1 MSTLS
6 IKIGAVLD
14 GSFNAAM
21 KGSSGQLSS
30 LGENIRRLGSSLKSV
45 SKFKQLGSD
54 VLASKKSWKG
64 FEDQVKSLAKQIKAV
79 EKPSKTLKDEFDKA
93 KTSATKAK
101 EAFLKK
107 RDALHSLNEEVRKS
121 GADIKSLVRDQY
133 KLGSSVEALKS
144 KYSKLGS
151 VISHQQGLSTKK
163 AHYRSQVI
171 GMIGSLLSVAVPIK
185 IAVDFESAMINFK
198 SAVTLSRDKEIN
210 NKMIMEVGQE
220 LKKLSR
226 EIPLSAV
233 ELVEIATSGGRLGLS
248 KDKII
253 QFTEAVAKMAVN
265 FGMTG
270 EEVGSAT
277 ATLSNI
283 YRIGSEKMEEL
294 GDTLNH
300 LASNTTVDP
309 KDMMSA
315 MTVAGG
321 AAKQFGLNVH
331 QTAGLVNAFVSLGK
345 QPKKAAGVISD
356 ILIKLQT
363 ARNQDDK
370 FIETLEEVGI
380 DIDELEENIK
390 KDPQGTLLKV
400 FEALRNVPEDERPDI
415 ILRLFDSGSQD
426 DIALIVEN
434 LEKYKEV
441 LRLLADEKERVGS
454 LGKEF
459 EDHVSTTAK
468 QLQLFKNSIAEVG
481 VNLGSVML
489 PTLNLISGFLRS
501 ITTGIAWF
509 AETCPILTTGI
520 MSIISA
526 CVLLKLLVLGGS
538 YALALLQGSF
548 LTLKAILHGQLG
560 SALISLSARMIPAVI
575 TGFRALTLAMVSNP
589 IGAAIAVLAT
599 GAALVITN
607 WGKVKDFFAS
617 FWEYIKSIIKP
628 IGEAFSW
635 MGSTVSSIFGG
646 FSENSPIKK
655 FEDNGSVTNELSK
668 NSIFSNGDPLAS
680 NSAVRQL
687 SKNSKNN
694 LENLKVKSVIEEK
707 RTTDQEEVEKALKEL
722 IKSRGENR
730 ESKVYNQAFYQTFNI
745 NIKSEPNQDV
755 RSIADAVI
763 ERFRE
768 QARGALFDTVEE
780 LY

>member
-14 GSFNAAM
+14 GSFNSAI

-30 LGENIRRLGSSLKSV
+30 LGENIRRLDSSLKSV

-64 FEDQVKSLAKQIKAV
+64 FEDQVKSLAKQMKAV
-79 EKPSKTLKDEFDKA
+79 EKPSKTLKAEFDKA
-93 KTSATKAK
+93 KVSATKAK
-101 EAFLKK
+101 DAYLKK
-107 RDALHSLNEEVRKS
+107 RDSLHSLNEEMRKS
-121 GADIKSLVRDQY
+121 GTDIKSLVRDQH

-151 VISHQQGLSTKK
+151 VISDQQGLAAKK
-163 AHYRSQVI
+163 AHYRSQII

-185 IAVDFESAMINFK
+185 IAVDFESVMTEIK
-198 SAVTLSRDKEIN
+198 AVVKFDADKEIN
-210 NKMIMEVGQE
+210 NKMIMELGQD

-226 EIPLSAV
+226 KIPISAA
-233 ELVEIATSGGRLGLS
+233 ELAEIAKSAGRLRFS
-248 KDKII
+248 KDNITK
-253 QFTEAVAKMAVN
+253 FTEAVGKMAVN

-270 EEVGSAT
+270 EEIGSAT

-283 YRIGSEKMEEL
+283 YGIGAEKMEDF

-300 LASNTTVDP
+300 LASNTTVEA

-331 QTAGLVNAFVSLGK
+331 QTAGLVNTFISLGK

-356 ILIKLQT
+356 MLIKLQT
-363 ARNQDDK
+363 ARNQGDK

-415 ILRLFDSGSQD
+415 LLRLFDSGSQD
-426 DIALIVEN
+426 DIALIVAN

-441 LRLLADEKERVGS
+441 LGLLGDEKERVGS
-454 LGKEF
+454 LGREY
-459 EDHVSTTAK
+459 EDRVGTTAK
-468 QLQLFKNSIAEVG
+468 QLQLLKNSIAEVG

-526 CVLLKLLVLGGS
+526 CVLLKLLVLGGG
-538 YALALLQGSF
+538 YAIALFQGSV
-548 LTLKAILHGQLG
+548 LTLKAILLG
-560 SALISLSARMIPAVI
+560 SLGPALTSLSARVIPAVI

-707 RTTDQEEVEKALKEL
+707 RAMEQEEVEKAFK
-722 IKSRGENR
+722 KSRYENR

>member
-14 GSFNAAM
+14 GSFNAVI

-30 LGENIRRLGSSLKSV
+30 LGENIKRLDSSLKSV

-54 VLASKKSWKG
+54 VLASKVSWQNCEK
-64 FEDQVKSLAKQIKAV
+64 DVKSLAKEIKAIG
-79 EKPSKTLKDEFDKA
+79 KPSQALKAKFDKA

-101 EAFLKK
+101 KAFLKK
-107 RDALHSLNEEVRKS
+107 RDALHSLNEEMRKS
-121 GADIKSLVRDQY
+121 GTDIKSLVRDQH

-151 VISHQQGLSTKK
+151 VISNQQGLAAKK
-163 AHYRSQVI
+163 AQYKSRAI
-171 GMIGSLLSVAVPIK
+171 GMIGSLLTVAVPIK

-198 SAVTLSRDKEIN
+198 SAVRLDDDKNTN

-253 QFTEAVAKMAVN
+253 QFTEAVGKMAVN

-270 EEVGSAT
+270 EEIGSAA
-277 ATLSNI
+277 ATLFHI
-283 YRIGSEKMEEL
+283 YGIGADKMEEL

-300 LASNTTVDP
+300 LASNTTVEA
-309 KDMMSA
+309 KDMMLA
-315 MTVAGG
+315 MTVVGG

-331 QTAGLVNAFVSLGK
+331 QTAGLVNTFISLGK
-345 QPKKAAGVISD
+345 QPKKAASVISD
-356 ILIKLQT
+356 TLIKLQT
-363 ARNQDDK
+363 ARKQGPE
-370 FIETLEEVGI
+370 FIGTLEEIGI

-390 KDPQGTLLKV
+390 KDPEGALLKV
-400 FEALRNVPEDERPDI
+400 FEALENVGEHERPDI
-415 ILRLFDSGSQD
+415 ILRLFGSGSQD
-426 DIALIVEN
+426 DIALIVAN
-434 LEKYKEV
+434 LKRYQEV
-441 LRLLADEKERVGS
+441 RKLLADEKKREKS
-454 LGKEF
+454 LEEEHK
-459 EDHVSTTAK
+459 DRVSTTAK
-468 QLQLFKNSIAEVG
+468 QLQLLKNSMAEAG
-481 VNLGSVML
+481 MNLGSVVL

-526 CVLLKLLVLGGS
+526 CVLLKLLVLGGG
-538 YALALLQGSF
+538 YALTLLQGSV
-548 LTLKAILHGQLG
+548 LTLKAVLYGQLG

-575 TGFRALTLAMVSNP
+575 TGFRALGLAMVSSP
-589 IGAAIAVLAT
+589 IGLVVAGLVA
-599 GAALVITN
+599 GAAFVITN
-607 WGKVKDFFAS
+607 WQKVKDFFAS
-617 FWEYIKSIIKP
+617 FWESIIKP

-635 MGSTVSSIFGG
+635 MGSTVSSIFSGI
-646 FSENSPIKK
+646 SENSPVKELEKSIVPLTDGKVVSALSQ
-655 FEDNGSVTNELSK
+655 NSVF
-668 NSIFSNGDPLAS
+668 NSGNPLLN
-680 NSAVRQL
+680 NSLLKEISQ
-687 SKNSKNN
+687 NSWNN
-694 LENLKVKSVIEEK
+694 VEGFKHTIQERKPIN
-707 RTTDQEEVEKALKEL
+707 QEEAEKALKEL
-722 IKSRGENR
+722 K
-730 ESKVYNQAFYQTFNI
+730 ESKVYNQTFNQTFNI
-745 NIKSEPNQDV
+745 SVKAEPNQDV
-755 RSIADAVI
+755 RSIANAVI
-763 ERFRE
+763 ERLRE